1 MTDLLRVIFLVI
13 LVLSLMIPI
22 GVNDV
27 FANDGKNILEIESL
41 EYSGST
47 GKHNSLVQID
57 SDTYALA
64 YAGTENDGYISTFT
78 ISSDGKTITKLA
90 TLEHAPNNGEY
101 NSLVQVDSD
110 TYALAYAGGDD
121 DGWITTFTIPADGS
135 TITKVKTLEH
145 AVNNGQYN
153 SLVQVDSDTYAL
165 AYAGGDDDG
174 WITTFTIPADGST
187 ITKVK
192 TLEHAENNGQ

>member
-47 GKHNSLVQID
+47 GKYNSLVQID

-64 YAGTENDGYISTFT
+64 YSGDDSDGFISTFT
-78 ISSDGKTITKLA
+78 ISSDGR
-90 TLEHAPNNGEY
+90 
-101 NSLVQVDSD
+101 
-110 TYALAYAGGDD
+110 
-121 DGWITTFTIPADGS
+121 
-135 TITKVKTLEH
+135 TITKVAT
-145 AVNNGQYN
+145 
-153 SLVQVDSDTYAL
+153 
-165 AYAGGDDDG
+165 
-174 WITTFTIPADGST
+174 
-187 ITKVK
+187 
-192 TLEHAENNGQ
+192 

>member
-57 SDTYALA
+57 SDTYDLA
-64 YAGTENDGYISTFT
+64 YPSHY
-78 ISSDGKTITKLA
+78 
-90 TLEHAPNNGEY
+90 
-101 NSLVQVDSD
+101 Q
-110 TYALAYAGGDD
+110 
-121 DGWITTFTIPADGS
+121 
-135 TITKVKTLEH
+135 
-145 AVNNGQYN
+145 
-153 SLVQVDSDTYAL
+153 
-165 AYAGGDDDG
+165 
-174 WITTFTIPADGST
+174 
-187 ITKVK
+187 
-192 TLEHAENNGQ
+192 

>member
-1 MTDLLRVIFLVI
+1 MTDLLRVIFLSI

-90 TLEHAPNNGEY
+90 TLENSPNLG
-101 NSLVQVDSD
+101 
-110 TYALAYAGGDD
+110 
-121 DGWITTFTIPADGS
+121 
-135 TITKVKTLEH
+135 
-145 AVNNGQYN
+145 
-153 SLVQVDSDTYAL
+153 
-165 AYAGGDDDG
+165 
-174 WITTFTIPADGST
+174 
-187 ITKVK
+187 
-192 TLEHAENNGQ
+192 